1 MQTII
6 KIIIIGIGATL
17 TMDIWAFILKLFN
30 IKSLDY
36 KFLGRWVGNLTKGKV
51 SQNKIFDT
59 TPFPY
64 EKLIG
69 WITHYAIGITFVFL
83 LVLIYG
89 KEWVENP
96 TLKPAILIGLVTI
109 IAPFFLMQPS
119 FGIGIAGSK
128 LPDPNIARFKSLIT
142 HCIYG
147 FGIYLS
153 AFGLNKIIEL
163 MK

>member
-1 MQTII
+1 MQTLI
-6 KIIIIGIGATL
+6 KIVVIGIGATL

-51 SQNKIFDT
+51 RHNKIFDT

-69 WITHYAIGITFVFL
+69 WIAHYAIGITFVFL

-128 LPDPNIARFKSLIT
+128 LPAPNIARFKSLIT
-142 HCIYG
+142 HCFYG

-153 AFGLNKIIEL
+153 ASGLNKIIEL